1 MFSRTAEYAL
11 RAVVFL
17 AEGGE
22 TRYTTQV
29 IAETTQIPPR
39 YLSKVLHSL
48 ARAGVL
54 MAQRGLYGGFLLSR
68 SPAQITVFEV
78 IQAVDPLKRIVT
90 CPLNLAAHKDQ
101 LCPLHSRLD
110 ASLAMI
116 QEDLQRSTIADLL
129 TRPTFRKVG

>member
-17 AEGGE
+17 AESGE
-22 TRYTTQV
+22 TRYPTQA
-29 IAETTQIPPR
+29 IADSTHIPPP
-39 YLSKVLHSL
+39 YLSKVLNSL

-54 MAQRGLYGGFLLSR
+54 TAQRGPYGGFGLSR
-68 SPAQITVFEV
+68 SPSQMTVYEV
-78 IQAVDPLKRIVT
+78 IQAVDPLKRIVK
-90 CPLNLAAHKDQ
+90 CPLNLEAHKDQ

-110 ASLAMI
+110 ASLALI

>member
-1 MFSRTAEYAL
+1 MFSMTAEYAL

-17 AEGGE
+17 AESGE
-22 TRYTTQV
+22 TRYTAQA
-29 IAETTQIPPR
+29 IADTTRIPPR
-39 YLSKVLHSL
+39 YLSKVLNSL

-54 MAQRGLYGGFLLSR
+54 TAQRGLYGGFALSR
-68 SPAQITVFEV
+68 PPAQITVFEV
-78 IQAVDPLKRIVT
+78 IQAVDPLKRIVS
-90 CPLNLAAHKDQ
+90 CPLNLDAHQNQ

-116 QEDLQRSTIADLL
+116 QNDLQRSSIADLL